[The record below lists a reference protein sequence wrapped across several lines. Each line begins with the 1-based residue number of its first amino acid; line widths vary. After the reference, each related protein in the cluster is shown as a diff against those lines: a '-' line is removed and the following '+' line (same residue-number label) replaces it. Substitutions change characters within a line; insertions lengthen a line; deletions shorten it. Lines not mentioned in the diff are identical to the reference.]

1 MLKKASMLKKL
12 IPTMLLAVA
21 CASGGTVSAAGALG
35 KAADNAI
42 FAQTLVNEQMS
53 KHPELLVLGMHAPK
67 PGAKDSHMIASN
79 LDRIGKE
86 DDEDDLA
93 VAKERKTILAP
104 NMKEP
109 DKFEVAVPL
118 KDSSGKVI
126 GSLSTVFKYAP
137 GDDELKMHQA
147 ALAIRDEVA
156 RKIPNVAA
164 LFKPAH

>member
-1 MLKKASMLKKL
+1 MLKKL
-12 IPTMLLAVA
+12 IPTMVLALGSA
-21 CASGGTVSAAGALG
+21 YAIAAGPLG

-42 FAQTLVNEQMS
+42 FAQKLVNEQMA
-53 KHPELLVLGMHAPK
+53 KHPELVVLGLHAPK

-104 NMKEP
+104 NMKDP
-109 DKFEVAVPL
+109 GKFEVAVPL
-118 KDSSGKVI
+118 KDASGKVI
-126 GSLSTVFKYAP
+126 GSLSTVFKYTA
-137 GDDELKMHQA
+137 GDDEVKMHQA

-156 RKIPNVAA
+156 RKIPDVAA
-164 LFKPAH
+164 LFKPETK

>member
-1 MLKKASMLKKL
+1 MSTAFMLKKL
-12 IPTMLLAVA
+12 HPTLLMATA
-21 CASGGTVSAAGALG
+21 CASAGAAWAAGTLG
-35 KAADNAI
+35 KASQNAI
-42 FAQTLVNEQMS
+42 LAQTLVNEQMA

-93 VAKERKTILAP
+93 VARERKTILAP

-118 KDSSGKVI
+118 KDANGKVI
-126 GSLSTVFKYAP
+126 GSLSTVFKYAA
-137 GDDELKMHQA
+137 GDDEVKMHVA

-156 RKIPNVAA
+156 KKIPSVAA
-164 LFKPAH
+164 LFGPSH

>member
-1 MLKKASMLKKL
+1 MLKKL
-12 IPTMLLAVA
+12 IPTMALAVA
-21 CASGGTVSAAGALG
+21 CVGGGSVMAAGALG

-42 FAQTLVNEQMS
+42 FAQTLVNEQMG

-67 PGAKDSHMIASN
+67 PGTKDSHMIASN
-79 LDRIGKE
+79 LDRIGKD

-93 VAKERKTILAP
+93 VARERKTILAP

-118 KDSSGKVI
+118 KDASGKVI
-126 GSLSTVFKYAP
+126 GSLSTVFKYAA
-137 GDDELKMHQA
+137 GDDEVKMHQA

-156 RKIPNVAA
+156 RKIPSVAA

>member
-1 MLKKASMLKKL
+1 MLKKL
-12 IPTMLLAVA
+12 LPTVLLAVS
-21 CASGGTVSAAGALG
+21 CASSGYVMAAGALG
-35 KAADNAI
+35 KAADSAI
-42 FAQTLVNEQMS
+42 FAQTLVNEQIA
-53 KHPELLVLGMHAPK
+53 KHPELLILGMHAPK

-118 KDSSGKVI
+118 KDASGKVI

-137 GDDELKMHQA
+137 GDDEVKMHQA

-156 RKIPNVAA
+156 RKIPSVAA
-164 LFKPAH
+164 LFKSAH